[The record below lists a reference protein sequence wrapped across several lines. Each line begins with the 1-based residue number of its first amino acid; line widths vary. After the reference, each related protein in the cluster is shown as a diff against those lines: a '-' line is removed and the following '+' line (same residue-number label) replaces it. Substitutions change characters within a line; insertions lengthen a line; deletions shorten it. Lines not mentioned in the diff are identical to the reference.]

1 MLLDTRPNACWH
13 AEEHAQHY
21 ERSRWRAD
29 MSGLPDLPLFAF
41 GLRLAYRDERASRQD
56 AAFRAHA
63 PSLSLCF
70 FFMTAPFRCLLCRTS
85 ASTQLFRYF
94 HLVTPKPSL
103 AAQQLRL
110 FTSSPSSGQIV
121 PPHVAKAVLSAR
133 QELSASLAKLP
144 ERWARLE
151 VRAAALVNGIALST
165 TGQKLVATVLPMTL
179 AAALWP
185 SHNPAY
191 ALSPDIHHPGSLLSA
206 KHQPRTPLQRL
217 LLRVPVPQVLMSL
230 WEEAAILL
238 RGCYLLALFLPALV
252 TAHTALWLGGA
263 ARLHWMQL
271 VTWTL
276 EQAGPAFIK
285 WGQWGATRPDLFPPD
300 LTTQLERLQT
310 AAPAHSAQHS
320 RAVVGASLGRP
331 VHVLF
336 DMFEDKP
343 VASGSIAQIHR
354 ARLSAVGAALARGGR
369 LQAGTV
375 VAVKVRHPGVA
386 KVMQRDFV
394 LMQRA
399 VKLASALPGLAA
411 LRLEES
417 VRQFGG
423 PLQEQLDLGLEAA
436 HLTRFRAN
444 FRLWPNV
451 SFPNPIYPFVAKD
464 VLVESFEDG
473 ALISTFV
480 NQPDYK
486 HRGMLAETGLTC
498 YLQMLLRDNFIH
510 ADLHPGNILVKE
522 VDTRSALGGG
532 WAGWLSSALPMCF
545 PPKLILL
552 DTGMIAELS
561 KPDQA
566 GLITFFRAL
575 TKQDGAGLGQAIL
588 DMSER
593 HTCKNPEAFVAA
605 LAAMFDA
612 LDPDY
617 IHRHTSRVIESI
629 IDTLRQHQVTLKSTV
644 STVVVTTLVLEGWSS
659 KLNPDMRIL
668 DHMRDMLQADWG
680 ERIGRIVDK
689 TMSSGSLAIA

>member
-1 MLLDTRPNACWH
+1 
-13 AEEHAQHY
+13 
-21 ERSRWRAD
+21 
-29 MSGLPDLPLFAF
+29 
-41 GLRLAYRDERASRQD
+41 
-56 AAFRAHA
+56 
-63 PSLSLCF
+63 
-70 FFMTAPFRCLLCRTS
+70 
-85 ASTQLFRYF
+85 
-94 HLVTPKPSL
+94 
-103 AAQQLRL
+103 
-110 FTSSPSSGQIV
+110 
-121 PPHVAKAVLSAR
+121 
-133 QELSASLAKLP
+133 
-144 ERWARLE
+144 
-151 VRAAALVNGIALST
+151 
-165 TGQKLVATVLPMTL
+165 
-179 AAALWP
+179 
-185 SHNPAY
+185 
-191 ALSPDIHHPGSLLSA
+191 
-206 KHQPRTPLQRL
+206 
-217 LLRVPVPQVLMSL
+217 MSL

-252 TAHTALWLGGA
+252 TAHTALWLGGS

-343 VASGSIAQIHR
+343 VASGSIAQ
-354 ARLSAVGAALARGGR
+354 
-369 LQAGTV
+369 
-375 VAVKVRHPGVA
+375 VRHPGVA

-510 ADLHPGNILVKE
+510 A
-522 VDTRSALGGG
+522 
-532 WAGWLSSALPMCF
+532 
-545 PPKLILL
+545 LILL